1 AAAAPPAPH
10 TLSLHDALPIYRVRR
25 SGHDRHQVAVLG
37 IGDLLRR
44 LLPGP
49 AGGHEDDLVQPED
62 ALHLAGGDEVPV
74 VDGIEGPTHH
84 ADPSSLQLHGTQSS
98 EPVVFSRF
106 FLSLLRWC
114 FPPVSQVKP
123 SRVIRM
129 RKTPIP
135 TTGGVMPSLA
145 MPPDSAR
152 IMS

>member
-62 ALHLAGGDEVPV
+62 ALHVARGDEVPV
-74 VDGIEGPTHH
+74 VDGIERPAHH
-84 ADPSSLQLHGTQSS
+84 ADPSSLQLHGGQSS
-98 EPVVFSRF
+98 EPVVYLR
-106 FLSLLRWC
+106 FLSMLRWWA
-114 FPPVSQVKP
+114 PPVSQVKP
-123 SRVIRM
+123 SRIIRRM
-129 RKTPIP
+129 KMPMP
-135 TTGGVMPSLA
+135 TVGALMPSLA
-145 MPPDSAR
+145 CAPDSAR